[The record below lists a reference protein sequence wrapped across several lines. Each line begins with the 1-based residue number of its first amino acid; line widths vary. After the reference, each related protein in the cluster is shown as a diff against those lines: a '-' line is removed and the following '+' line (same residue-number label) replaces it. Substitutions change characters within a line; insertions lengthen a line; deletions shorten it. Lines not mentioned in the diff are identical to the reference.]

1 MSGEIDYIAISMSK
15 LPKLPADSCF
25 AVTNDLA
32 IEGITPMKHV
42 LEKYEYKNIQ
52 QHAYWLIKNYNKS
65 IRMLLSSAI
74 LSTNYK
80 DWITSKSFVLGTFD
94 YNDLERSQQGAT
106 NWGLK

>member
-1 MSGEIDYIAISMSK
+1 
-15 LPKLPADSCF
+15 
-25 AVTNDLA
+25 
-32 IEGITPMKHV
+32 
-42 LEKYEYKNIQ
+42 
-52 QHAYWLIKNYNKS
+52 
-65 IRMLLSSAI
+65 MLLSSAI

>member
-1 MSGEIDYIAISMSK
+1 
-15 LPKLPADSCF
+15 
-25 AVTNDLA
+25 
-32 IEGITPMKHV
+32 MKHV